1 MCIIGGRK
9 RGKGFAGY
17 NSRHFVK
24 RTVPKFNKKMAMKRK
39 AEDVTL
45 TGNYY
50 YQMFQR
56 GNSVVVKL
64 GFQKTYKKHLDFE
77 ARQEVSRLGNI
88 EEYQMVLEEF
98 VNMIEKQELLKD
110 IDALGDFL
118 LLNGPFLF
126 IDHDSQMTPI
136 DFEVTSQ
143 CSKVTQISEL
153 TNSQPTGLEGL
164 SVELETVLGE
174 IKTLQISQKASIQS
188 LQRTYKEHSAVMIEQ
203 MLGNL
208 NTYIDECDNNSVGTS
223 GGNEQYLKEE
233 MCRSVL
239 SIVNEFDN
247 ITTKE
252 LNEMKDEVL
261 SIKESV
267 TSSIHKCTTLHND
280 LSQFHELVQ
289 KIGDNKELCLIA
301 SIKCKHII
309 QQALTLLGKSGKAF
323 NVQRKSVHN
332 VRIPSDSYECSIE
345 GICVLTDG
353 QVLVADLKNK
363 RIKLLNQQYQVVN
376 HWDVTAGPWDICL
389 ITSSE
394 VAVAVNDH
402 DSKIHE
408 VQFITVNQG
417 KLVSGRKFQLQHE
430 CTCITHHQGDLF
442 VTSGKELY
450 KYTLNGKLICRL
462 YQDRQD
468 WTVNKCAVS
477 PTGDRLYITSYYQ
490 HKLLTLARD
499 GTLLATYSDPA
510 LEWPSGL
517 HVTPAGQVLVCGG
530 WPYTV
535 LQVGW
540 EGESKLA
547 TLYTGESYGVR
558 SPWSVCYISTTSSII
573 VGQWENNN
581 ILVFRVE

>member
-1 MCIIGGRK
+1 MAASAQSSVDQGSNEVKDYICNACEDQNNAETSADFYCKQCDRFYCGNCIDLHGKLLAKHTAFGR
-9 RGKGFAGY
+9 
-17 NSRHFVK
+17 V
-24 RTVPKFNKKMAMKRK
+24 
-39 AEDVTL
+39 
-45 TGNYY
+45 
-50 YQMFQR
+50 
-56 GNSVVVKL
+56 
-64 GFQKTYKKHLDFE
+64 
-77 ARQEVSRLGNI
+77 
-88 EEYQMVLEEF
+88 
-98 VNMIEKQELLKD
+98 D
-110 IDALGDFL
+110 IDKWPVSKKVVDFL
-118 LLNGPFLF
+118 LTCYEHKDNKVDKFCTT
-126 IDHDSQMTPI
+126 HSQLCCPQCVS
-136 DFEVTSQ
+136 DYHSQ

-252 LNEMKDEVL
+252 LNEMKDEVI

-332 VRIPSDSYECSIE
+332 VRIPSDSYECSIA

-353 QVLVADLKNK
+353 QVLVADSKNK

-450 KYTLNGKLICRL
+450 KYSLNGKLICRL

-468 WTVNKCAVS
+468 WTVFKCAVS
-477 PTGDRLYITSYYQ
+477 PTGDKLYITDGMQ
-490 HKLLTLARD
+490 DKLLTLARD

-510 LEWPSGL
+510 LGWLCGL

-530 WPYTV
+530 WPPTV

-547 TLYTGESYGVR
+547 NLATHKDGVR
-558 SPWSVCYISTTSSII
+558 SPRSVCYISTTSSII
-573 VGQWENNN
+573 VGQMYKDN